1 MSVFN
6 QTIEAAVC
14 ADTDETQIAQARA
27 SLLSESL
34 AGDLARVFQML
45 SDPTRLRIISLLAQ
59 HELCVH
65 AIAATLELSQSA
77 ISHQLRTMR
86 VLRLVQ
92 SRKAGRHVYYRLD
105 DHHIADL
112 FRQGIAHVQHTA
124 R

>member
-1 MSVFN
+1 LN
-6 QTIEAAVC
+6 QN
-14 ADTDETQIAQARA
+14 TDIGLCTQTDDIQIAQVQA
-27 SLLSESL
+27 SLLDERL
-34 AGDLARVFQML
+34 ATDLAQVFQML

-65 AIAATLELSQSA
+65 AITATLELSQSA
-77 ISHQLRTMR
+77 VSHQLRTMR

-105 DHHIADL
+105 DQHIADL
-112 FRQGIAHVQHTA
+112 FRQGLAHVQHTA